1 MGERKV
7 PWKEPNPELVDL
19 LSMELQ
25 GLDCELRKMFGSPAY
40 FVNNNMFMGVHGEHI
55 FMRLSQ
61 KDRETILEE
70 RDDVSPFVPREGR
83 TMKEYVVF
91 EESFLRDVE
100 IFREWRDRSFA
111 FVLSIPEKER
121 KSKKR

>member
-25 GLDCELRKMFGSPAY
+25 GLDCEFRKMFGSPAY